1 MAVQP
6 SVKTFSGFECVP
18 CVTRSW
24 TYKYRSA
31 LRRKPHARDEERW
44 KGRGEGEGERP
55 RSFCSYLAR
64 TNFHAS
70 RILRGA
76 TNNYHHYAADIQI
89 AFLTPTCFTLSPS
102 SPSLF
107 PSLEERDV
115 YLILS
120 SRNLSTAS
128 IFLAEWKSF
137 EDRENVPSGSKDRR
151 VITLDGLD
159 GVGRRGLDSKDLF
172 WNFGIFVRWKIRF
185 LGVWSW
191 RSCLISRYFHSI
203 WRIFRYLIPIIRF
216 LHFCSVILGNI
227 GRHLVQSTRNE
238 N

>member
-6 SVKTFSGFECVP
+6 FVKTFSGFECVP

-120 SRNLSTAS
+120 SQSFSCIHISCRVKVVRGSWKRS
-128 IFLAEWKSF
+128 IGIERSACNHVGW
-137 EDRENVPSGSKDRR
+137 
-151 VITLDGLD
+151 
-159 GVGRRGLDSKDLF
+159 VGRSWKERFGFERSILEF
-172 WNFGIFVRWKIRF
+172 WNF
-185 LGVWSW
+185 
-191 RSCLISRYFHSI
+191 RSF
-203 WRIFRYLIPIIRF
+203 
-216 LHFCSVILGNI
+216 
-227 GRHLVQSTRNE
+227 E
-238 N
+238 NSFSGSLELT

>member
-6 SVKTFSGFECVP
+6 FVKTFSGFECVP

-44 KGRGEGEGERP
+44 KGRGEGERP

-137 EDRENVPSGSKDRR
+137 EDRENVPSGSKDQR
-151 VITLDGLD
+151 VII
-159 GVGRRGLDSKDLF
+159 GRWMGWTELEGEVWIRKIYSEF
-172 WNFGIFVRWKIRF
+172 WNF
-185 LGVWSW
+185 
-191 RSCLISRYFHSI
+191 RSF
-203 WRIFRYLIPIIRF
+203 
-216 LHFCSVILGNI
+216 
-227 GRHLVQSTRNE
+227 E
-238 N
+238 NSFSGSLELT